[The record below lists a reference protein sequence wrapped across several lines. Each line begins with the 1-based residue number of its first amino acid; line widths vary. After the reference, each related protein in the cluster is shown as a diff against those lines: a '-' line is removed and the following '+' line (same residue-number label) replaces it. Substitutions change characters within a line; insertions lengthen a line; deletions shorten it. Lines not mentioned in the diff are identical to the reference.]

1 MLRNDRVLNRLASYP
16 WCSIGRSVVR
26 SVIVIVAVGAA
37 GLGYASEPLREFKN
51 CQLIDETWADG
62 DSFHVRF
69 PEVVG
74 GSRDY
79 VVRLYFVDCPES
91 VVRFGSDADRLRE
104 QSRYFGVK
112 DPLQTMAVGKEAKTF
127 VKSALSKPF
136 TVWTRFANA
145 RGRAAKPRV
154 YAIVIASDGRSL
166 DEALIQ
172 NGLARNK
179 GVRTG
184 LPDGTT
190 IEQHRE
196 RLDGLQ
202 TEAILKSAGI
212 WKHSDPLAI
221 VPGRE
226 VTLQE
231 ERQRQAILKAANAK
245 GAIKGLRVD
254 PNKASPDELQ
264 KLPGIGPELAN
275 RVIENRPYQRAE
287 DLARVPGIGPKTV
300 EKLRR
305 YLRFRAVP

>member
-1 MLRNDRVLNRLASYP
+1 MLQLDRVLNRLADFP
-16 WCSIGRSVVR
+16 WFPIGKSLAYVVFT
-26 SVIVIVAVGAA
+26 AVVVMAA
-37 GLGYASEPLREFKN
+37 GLSDASEPLREFKN

-74 GSRDY
+74 GARDH

-91 VVRFGSDADRLRE
+91 VARLGSDADRLRE

-112 DPLQTMAVGKEAKTF
+112 DPLQTMAIGKEAKVF
-127 VKSALSKPF
+127 VKAALSKPF

-145 RGRAAKPRV
+145 RGRGAKSRV

-184 LPDGTT
+184 HPDGTT
-190 IEQHRE
+190 IEQHRG

-202 TEAILKSAGI
+202 TEAILRSAGI
-212 WKHSDPLAI
+212 WKHADPLAI

-231 ERQRQAILKAANAK
+231 ERERQKIIKAALAK
-245 GAIKGLRVD
+245 GAIEGLPID
-254 PNKASPDELQ
+254 PNTASPEELQ
-264 KLPGIGPELAN
+264 KLPGIGPELAD
-275 RVIENRPYQRAE
+275 RLIENRPYQRAE

-300 EKLRR
+300 EKLRP
-305 YLRFRAVP
+305 YLRFGRVK